1 MILSLIV
8 AMSQNRVIGQEGKLP
23 WYLPADLKR
32 FRQLTTGHS
41 VIMGRKTFQS
51 ILARLGK
58 PLPER
63 KNIILTRKHDFSAP
77 GCTLVTSLNEALQAA
92 KGEEVFVIGG
102 AQIYDLTLPLVQR
115 LYLTLVQ
122 TNLNGDTYFPDLT
135 PVEWKEISRED
146 FLADEKNPFPYSFIL
161 YERLNP
167 ATVGQN
173 KA

>member
-58 PLPER
+58 PLPDR
-63 KNIILTRKHDFSAP
+63 KNIILTRNHDFSAP
-77 GCTLVTSLNEALQAA
+77 GCLLVTSLNEALQAA
-92 KGEEVFVIGG
+92 EGEEVFVIGG
-102 AQIYDLTLPLVQR
+102 AQIYDLALPQVQR
-115 LYLTLVQ
+115 LYLTLLQ
-122 TNLNGDTYFPDLT
+122 TDLKGDTYFPELT
-135 PVEWKEISRED
+135 AAEWKQISREN
-146 FLADEKNPFPYSFIL
+146 FPADEKNPFPYSFIL

-167 ATVGQN
+167 EGVGQN
-173 KA
+173 TA